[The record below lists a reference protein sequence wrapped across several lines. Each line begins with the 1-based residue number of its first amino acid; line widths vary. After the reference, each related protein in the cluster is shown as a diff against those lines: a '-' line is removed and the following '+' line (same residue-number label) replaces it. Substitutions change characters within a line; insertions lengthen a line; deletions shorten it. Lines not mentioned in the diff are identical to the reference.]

1 MCGIIGIVSTHPQ
14 TKIRE
19 ALSRGT
25 HSMEHRGPD
34 DEGLEFLT
42 TESDHLT
49 VAFGH
54 RRLSILDL
62 SSAGHQ
68 PMRDEVTG
76 NWITYNG
83 EVFNFKE
90 IRPALEQQQIQFR
103 SDSDTEVLLKGF
115 GVKGLD
121 AVKDWRGMFA
131 LGLWEPSPRRL
142 TLIRDRLGI
151 KPVYYYYDGKTFAFA
166 SEVRAL
172 LQTGLV
178 PRNISRPALKS
189 YLAYGSVQQ
198 PLTIIENVHALLPG
212 HWLRFENGEIKTGAY
227 WDLTTTCNTRQV
239 KDEATLVG
247 EVREILEESVR
258 LRMVA
263 DVPVGAF
270 LSGGIDSSAI
280 VSLMRHTTNANIKTF
295 SVYFDEQEYSE
306 QAFANAVAEKYGTEH
321 HPVLVRESDILNK
334 LPRILQAMDQPSV
347 DGINSYIVS
356 EATAQAGLKVA
367 LSGLGGD
374 EAFAGYSYFRTIGRD
389 ERWRNKVRRIPAPLR
404 HLVGSAVGT
413 LGSSNRAT
421 KLAGLLKSS
430 ELDLHSLLLYR
441 QLFTEEQR
449 SALLGN
455 GKPNRT
461 SEELTRLLQSVAS
474 LSHDPVNQAS
484 VLDLGTYISNTL
496 LRDTDVMSMAHSLEV
511 RVPLIDH
518 RLIEY
523 LLSIPGEMKV
533 RENNP
538 KWLLVKAAGDL
549 PPEIVDRPKRGFEF
563 PFQHWLKNSLRQQIE
578 EMLHSSELGSI
589 IEIDYV
595 RKLWAD
601 FNAGRVGWS
610 RIWVV
615 YTLFV
620 WINSLQQVECLDES
634 LNYSSTL

>member
-1 MCGIIGIVSTHPQ
+1 MCGIIGIVSARPQ
-14 TKIRE
+14 SDIRD
-19 ALSRGT
+19 ALARGT
-25 HSMEHRGPD
+25 RSMAHRGPD
-34 DEGLEFLT
+34 DEGLEFLSA
-42 TESDHLT
+42 ESDPLT

-62 SSAGHQ
+62 SPAGHQ
-68 PMRDEVTG
+68 PMRDEATG

-103 SDSDTEVLLKGF
+103 SDSDTEVLLKGL

-166 SEVRAL
+166 SEVKAL
-172 LQTGLV
+172 LKTGLV
-178 PRNISRPALKS
+178 PRTISRPALKS

-212 HWLRFENGEIKTGAY
+212 HWLRFENGEIKTGQY
-227 WDLTTTCNTRQV
+227 WDLTATCNTRQV
-239 KDEATLVG
+239 KDEETLVG
-247 EVREILEESVR
+247 EVRELLQESVR

-280 VSLMRHTTNANIKTF
+280 VSLMRHSTNGSIKTF
-295 SVYFDEQEYSE
+295 SVCFDEQEYSE
-306 QAFANAVAEKYGTEH
+306 QAFANAVAEKFGTEH
-321 HPVLVRESDILNK
+321 YPVLVRENDILKK
-334 LPRILQAMDQPSV
+334 LPRILESMDQPSV

-356 EATAQAGLKVA
+356 EATAEAGLKVA

-389 ERWRNKVRRIPAPLR
+389 ERWRNKVRQVPAPLR
-404 HLVGSAVGT
+404 HLAGT
-413 LGSSNRAT
+413 TVAKFASSNRAT

-449 SALLGN
+449 SSLLGN
-455 GKPNRT
+455 GKPHRT
-461 SEELTRLLQSVAS
+461 SEELTRLLQSIS
-474 LSHDPVNQAS
+474 NFSNDPVNQAS
-484 VLDLGTYISNTL
+484 VLDLGTYMSNTL
-496 LRDTDVMSMAHSLEV
+496 LRDADVMSMAHSLEV

-523 LLSIPGEMKV
+523 LLSVPGELKV
-533 RENNP
+533 RENRP
-538 KWLLVKAAGDL
+538 KWLLVDATSDL
-549 PPEIVDRPKRGFEF
+549 PPEIVNRRKQGFEF
-563 PFQHWLKNSLRQQIE
+563 PFEHWLKNSLRMEIE
-578 EMLHSSELGSI
+578 EMLHSKELGAVMDL
-589 IEIDYV
+589 DYV
-595 RKLWAD
+595 KTFWID
-601 FNAGRVGWS
+601 FNKERVRWS
-610 RIWVV
+610 RIWSIF
-615 YTLFV
+615 TLSN
-620 WINSLQQVECLDES
+620 WLNNINSM
-634 LNYSSTL
+634 